1 VKKTCPGCQRRV
13 LVGASRCLRC
23 GYRFPEGAGPRPA
36 GLAFG
41 AGFPLF
47 LMGTLILFAR
57 GLSTALTAL
66 AVGMVVV
73 GLALWFDPR

>member
-1 VKKTCPGCQRRV
+1 M
-13 LVGASRCLRC
+13 
-23 GYRFPEGAGPRPA
+23 
-36 GLAFG
+36 
-41 AGFPLF
+41 F

-66 AVGMVVV
+66 AIGMVVV